1 MKKNLLL
8 KDILNNMVGLFLFA
22 IGIYVFTSKNQIAP
36 GGVSGMATLINYL
49 TGIPIGLTSFLINVP
64 LLVLAFIFLGRSFVL
79 RTLISVVILSF
90 MLDIGVVWL
99 PIYKENALLAAIFG
113 GVCLGIGLSI
123 VFMTESSTGG
133 GDILG
138 KLIQK
143 RRPYLSIGKIL
154 LSIDFVVISLSAIVY
169 KNIES
174 AMYGLITMFITT
186 KIVDAFLEA
195 CDKGK
200 LLFIMCNE
208 SNEVAKGIT
217 QELKRG
223 ATFLDGRGAYSGENK
238 DVLIVAVKKREVYK
252 AKTLIK
258 YIDPT
263 AFIVATEAG
272 EIVGEGFKSTII

>member
-1 MKKNLLL
+1 MEKKLIL
-8 KDILNNMVGLFLFA
+8 KDIFNNTIGLFLFA
-22 IGIYVFTSKNQIAP
+22 TGIYVFTSKNQIAP
-36 GGVSGMATLINYL
+36 GGVSGIATLVNYL
-49 TGIPIGLTSFLINVP
+49 TGVPIGLTSLVINVP
-64 LLVLAFIFLGRSFVL
+64 LLVLAFIFLGRNFVF

-99 PIYKENALLAAIFG
+99 PVYQENALLAAIFG
-113 GVCLGIGLSI
+113 GVCLGVGLSI

-138 KLIQK
+138 KLIQ
-143 RRPYLSIGKIL
+143 RRHPYLSIGKIL
-154 LSIDFVVISLSAIVY
+154 LSIDFIVISMSAIVY

-200 LLFIMCNE
+200 LLFIM
-208 SNEVAKGIT
+208 SNQSDEVAKGIT

-258 YIDPT
+258 YIDPS

-272 EIVGEGFKSTII
+272 EIDGEGFKSRTI